1 MQLGISHFYNY
12 SIMMLVANALLSA
25 WFFAKAFYY
34 MFYAMSYRIE
44 CELNKWIKVAN
55 MFIVFP
61 YAIFMSYS
69 LFNHFDA
76 K

>member
-1 MQLGISHFYNY
+1 MDSSWGFI
-12 SIMMLVANALLSA
+12 IMIVANALLAS
-25 WFFAKAFYY
+25 WFFFKFGYF
-34 MFYAMSYRIE
+34 MFYALSYSME
-44 CELNKWIKVAN
+44 SELNKWIKVAN

-69 LFNHFDA
+69 LFNHFDP